1 MKKVLLFL
9 LLFCSSMAFSQS
21 ENGTLVAEIVDKAT
35 GEPVPTANMQLFQLP
50 DTVFKVGTVSDF
62 DGRINAKAQPGKY
75 IMRISFVGYV
85 TLNRDVVIEKGK
97 VLDAGRIELVEGSI
111 SLKEAVVT
119 AEVPPVTT
127 NNDTLVYNTAAF
139 RVPEGSML
147 EELIKKYPGVTI
159 EEDGTIKIN
168 GKTVNR
174 ILMKGK
180 DFFGEE
186 GFQVAFEVAGVESS
200 VRSLM
205 ENIEKGGTV
214 VIVAVFSK
222 DPALSMFYLG
232 EHELNIVGTM
242 MYRHE
247 DYVATVDAVAKGTI
261 NLEPLISNRFSFE
274 EYDDAYKFIDDN
286 RMTCMKVIIDLEK

>member
-9 LLFCSSMAFSQS
+9 LVFCSSMAFSQS

-75 IMRISFVGYV
+75 LMRISFVGYV
-85 TLNRDVVIEKGK
+85 TQNRDVVIEKGK

-159 EEDGTIKIN
+159 EDDGTIKIN
-168 GKTVNR
+168 GR
-174 ILMKGK
+174 
-180 DFFGEE
+180 
-186 GFQVAFEVAGVESS
+186 Q
-200 VRSLM
+200 
-205 ENIEKGGTV
+205 
-214 VIVAVFSK
+214 
-222 DPALSMFYLG
+222 
-232 EHELNIVGTM
+232 
-242 MYRHE
+242 
-247 DYVATVDAVAKGTI
+247 
-261 NLEPLISNRFSFE
+261 
-274 EYDDAYKFIDDN
+274 
-286 RMTCMKVIIDLEK
+286 